1 MRLPLP
7 CWAPSAPA
15 AEAQPCYPTDAK
27 GAPPPAGRPARS
39 AALQLLARANNA
51 DCWRFFCWLAGYGR
65 ITQNNSVRR
74 TPDSLHPDGCASRSI
89 HLDTTCRFSCDAD
102 KQRAIRCL
110 PWWLR
115 STPSSSSISSG
126 KSMSTL
132 PVVCK
137 VLYHD
142 TYCPVQV
149 PFQLQARLPALNARP
164 FRWLSLGQMPAAQQA
179 GTALALRTCRHRPGS
194 QPPPSRPSS
203 GSRRESA
210 ESAICGTCTANSK
223 FRNGSPLK
231 KRWSSRPI

>member
-142 TYCPVQV
+142 TYWTSTG
-149 PFQLQARLPALNARP
+149 AL
-164 FRWLSLGQMPAAQQA
+164 
-179 GTALALRTCRHRPGS
+179 TAP
-194 QPPPSRPSS
+194 
-203 GSRRESA
+203 
-210 ESAICGTCTANSK
+210 SAIARAN
-223 FRNGSPLK
+223 RAPLPLAFAGANAC
-231 KRWSSRPI
+231 RPASRYCARFTDLSTPPRQPTPTVATVEWL